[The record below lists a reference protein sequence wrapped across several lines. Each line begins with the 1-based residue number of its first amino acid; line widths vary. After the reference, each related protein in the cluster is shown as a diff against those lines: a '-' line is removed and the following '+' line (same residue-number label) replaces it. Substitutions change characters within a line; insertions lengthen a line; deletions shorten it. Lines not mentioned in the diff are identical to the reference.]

1 MIKAGTIRE
10 GCFDKVLSKKTCIIE
25 KLHSCAP
32 WAHLHLERV
41 LDKPFSFLL
50 KPRDTDGVSHVRL
63 TNVKFVA
70 LTFFV
75 TKKLATLA

>member
-1 MIKAGTIRE
+1 MFGQSFKQE
-10 GCFDKVLSKKTCIIE
+10 NDLIE

-32 WAHLHLERV
+32 WVHLHLERV
-41 LDKPFSFLL
+41 LDKPLSLLL
-50 KPRDTDGVSHVRL
+50 KPGETDGISHVRL

>member
-1 MIKAGTIRE
+1 MLLRS
-10 GCFDKVLSKKTCIIE
+10 VCIV
-25 KLHSCAP
+25 
-32 WAHLHLERV
+32 ERV
-41 LDKPFSFLL
+41 LDKPFSLLL

>member
-1 MIKAGTIRE
+1 MCSLDPSAFGKGSGQTIL
-10 GCFDKVLSKKTCIIE
+10 FASKTQN
-25 KLHSCAP
+25 
-32 WAHLHLERV
+32 
-41 LDKPFSFLL
+41 
-50 KPRDTDGVSHVRL
+50 TDGVSHVRL